1 MRTVFIIGVVLF
13 LSFNCFSQKKIE
25 VEENSYSFSAGRENA
40 LTVTVY
46 ESNKDDVEK
55 AWKKFIKNYKGKVS
69 SKKEI
74 FADDCEIKD
83 VSPNTVDVYA
93 AFEVNKD
100 GDVTVYVGFDLGG
113 AYLSSSS
120 HPDKYKAAKKI
131 VREFG
136 VSATKDAIAEKLKEA
151 EKVMKKLESD
161 KEKLVKENET
171 LHKNIEGW
179 EKDIEKAKSDIK
191 TNEGNQQ
198 DKTKEIETQQKVL
211 EEIIEKEKKVE

>member
-1 MRTVFIIGVVLF
+1 MRTVLIIGAILF
-13 LSFNCFSQKKIE
+13 VSFSSFSQKKIE

-40 LTVTVY
+40 FSVTVY

-55 AWKKFIKNYKGKVS
+55 AWKKFIKDYKGKVS
-69 SKKEI
+69 SKKEV
-74 FADDCEIKD
+74 FADDCEMKD

-113 AYLSSSS
+113 AYLSSSA
-120 HPDKYKAAKKI
+120 HPDKFKAAKKI
-131 VREFG
+131 VRDFG
-136 VSATKDAIAEKLKEA
+136 VSATKDAIAEQLKEA

-161 KEKLVKENET
+161 QQKLVKENET

-179 EKDIEKAKSDIK
+179 EKDIENAKNNIK

-198 DKTKEIETQQKVL
+198 EKTKEIETHKKVL